1 MHSAKQ
7 GRFQQLE
14 QGELVLGKGGM
25 SKGVRYLRSLRKRRI
40 EYFFP
45 HWELSVYLMKI
56 SKNFSNWGRLKLFYR
71 ALLLNLSANIQRLIH
86 IFEA

>member
-45 HWELSVYLMKI
+45 HWELSVYLTPVTDKDGDSQI
-56 SKNFSNWGRLKLFYR
+56 SFDV
-71 ALLLNLSANIQRLIH
+71 IH
-86 IFEA
+86 GVL